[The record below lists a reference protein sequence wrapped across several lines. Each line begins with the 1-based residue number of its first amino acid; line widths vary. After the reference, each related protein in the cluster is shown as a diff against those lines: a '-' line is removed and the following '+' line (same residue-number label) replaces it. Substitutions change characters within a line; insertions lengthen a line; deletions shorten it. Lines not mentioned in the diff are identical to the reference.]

1 MNKLINRTIELPD
14 DILDSKHHPKCHLS
28 MDDSGSSKDSYK
40 DVFYLVDR
48 DTTYL
53 LDLIKIEALKADFK

>member
-1 MNKLINRTIELPD
+1 
-14 DILDSKHHPKCHLS
+14 

-53 LDLIKIEALKADFK
+53 LDLIKIQALKADFK